1 MKINLLKKFSAGDKA
16 GLKETDTIISVNGTE
31 VAFQTCL
38 SPFSPKYKKKQYS
51 RQCNSK
57 NEKELATKI
66 DVVLALFNTNNSFE
80 FQIQGIG
87 RRGMK
92 NVKSRNNALLKGGRN
107 GLHESVS
114 SACQVRRQDGD

>member
-1 MKINLLKKFSAGDKA
+1 MEPRWLFKRVYHNSHPN
-16 GLKETDTIISVNGTE
+16 T
-31 VAFQTCL
+31 
-38 SPFSPKYKKKQYS
+38 KKKQYR
-51 RQCNSK
+51 RQCNGK
-57 NEKELATKI
+57 NEKELATKV